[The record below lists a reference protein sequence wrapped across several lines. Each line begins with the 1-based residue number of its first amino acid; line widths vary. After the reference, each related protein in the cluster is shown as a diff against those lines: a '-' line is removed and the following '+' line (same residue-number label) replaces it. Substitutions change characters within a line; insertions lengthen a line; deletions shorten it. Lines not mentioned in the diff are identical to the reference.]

1 MRRVEKMMRMLEN
14 LLLAVSIVS
23 WNIKGLNSPNKQ
35 EDLMKFLYVNKV
47 GLIGLLETKVKVHNV
62 ERVAAKV
69 FP

>member
-1 MRRVEKMMRMLEN
+1 MMRMLEN

-47 GLIGLLETKVKVHNV
+47 GLIGLLETQKLEIEVSNRSTITIFLIREVM
-62 ERVAAKV
+62 
-69 FP
+69 